1 MPKLSV
7 SDEEIMNRHVK
18 AAIQNWQIM
27 HGMDDVTT
35 AKKMKVTRQ
44 TIWGWKNDPSK
55 LFAKARKIIR
65 FFKFS
70 DEQILNMLRPPEERR

>member
-35 AKKMKVTRQ
+35 AKK
-44 TIWGWKNDPSK
+44 
-55 LFAKARKIIR
+55 
-65 FFKFS
+65 
-70 DEQILNMLRPPEERR
+70 